1 MVNIEEVLGEISRV
15 RDELQEMVVEK
26 DCIDNEVLE
35 KSRELEDLHENYYN
49 LLRLVNWQH

>member
-26 DCIDNEVLE
+26 DYIDNEVLA
-35 KSRELEDLHENYYN
+35 KSRELEELQENYYS
-49 LLRLVNWQH
+49 LLRLVNWQQ